1 MKKMKWLLI
10 LILSICACIFICIK
24 VSWWI
29 KPIYWIP
36 MLIIFIII
44 GNFSMNRLTDI
55 IMDEEYKEK
64 VNSKKIINIKDFI
77 KKIIFRKGRYYK

>member
-10 LILSICACIFICIK
+10 LVLSICACIFICIK

>member
-10 LILSICACIFICIK
+10 LVLSICACIFICIK

-44 GNFSMNRLTDI
+44 GNSAMNRLTDI

-77 KKIIFRKGRYYK
+77 KNNF